1 MSASGVHVPWVVAGV
16 GCQLLPR
23 VLPDPGGLLLS
34 KVFFSELV
42 EVGESSKFGR
52 TVGAGSL
59 ARLRRR
65 MRRKIAKAMSASAAA
80 PPTTPPI
87 MGAMF
92 VFSSEAAGASVGVT
106 TMVAVETITDGPLV
120 MIVKDS
126 EGLAVAL
133 VEVLLAEDLDAVL
146 PGTKVVAVST
156 SALRPSKLRMLSL
169 TFMPP
174 AMVIARPWVGLQ
186 TQRVASSSGL
196 ALSTM
201 AV

>member
-1 MSASGVHVPWVVAGV
+1 MVAGV

-23 VLPDPGGLLLS
+23 VLPDPGGLL
-34 KVFFSELV
+34 FSEVFSSEVV

-52 TVGAGSL
+52 TVGAGTL
-59 ARLRRR
+59 ERLRRR
-65 MRRKIAKAMSASAAA
+65 MSRKIARPMSASAVT
-80 PPTTPPI
+80 PPTAPPI

-92 VFSSEAAGASVGVT
+92 VFSSEAAGAPVGVT
-106 TMVAVETITDGPLV
+106 TVVAIETMTEGPSV
-120 MIVKDS
+120 IVVKDS
-126 EGLAVAL
+126 VELAVAL
-133 VEVLLAEDLDAVL
+133 VEVLLAEDLDVVF
-146 PGTKVVAVST
+146 PGTKVVAVSI
-156 SALRPSKLRMLSL
+156 SALRPSKLRMLLS